1 MLGSDI
7 GSSFDSVG
15 VVAGS
20 FDYTRVGAVAALVQ
34 FFEDL
39 GDGGFGCFGQS
50 LREKSPP
57 GW

>member
-1 MLGSDI
+1 MFGSGI
-7 GSSFDSVG
+7 GDPFDSVG

-20 FDYTRVGAVAALVQ
+20 FDYTRVGAVAVLVQ

-50 LREKSPP
+50 LRGESPP